1 MTHSIYFFKMLQKKS
16 TTKNRGLTLAFCAL
30 SFLYGFGNCTPITS
44 ENDVGSMETQDEM
57 EVVLS
62 TEFQN
67 EARIFG
73 NFSLFNSSILTV
85 AGFVIVGI
93 ILFGKVIS
101 NTSFFATIKLG
112 RACNIFITMSKCAFF
127 ACRECISVNQWAVKK
142 YPDT

>member
-30 SFLYGFGNCTPITS
+30 SFLCGFGNCTPITS
-44 ENDVGSMETQDEM
+44 ENDVERKLEDEEM

-73 NFSLFNSSILTV
+73 NFSFGNNSILTV

-93 ILFGKVIS
+93 VLFGKAIKR
-101 NTSFFATIKLG
+101 FLFAAVKLG
-112 RACNIFITMSKCAFF
+112 MA
-127 ACRECISVNQWAVKK
+127 
-142 YPDT
+142 